1 MRTYCL
7 TYDRLND
14 IDPNRFR
21 RFVVLLL
28 ALGISVLFLFV
39 VKDFLMPLLL
49 AGIFAGLLRPVY
61 RRVRVALKGE
71 MQRHR

>member
-1 MRTYCL
+1 MI
-7 TYDRLND
+7 DSM
-14 IDPNRFR
+14 ISDPNRFR

-49 AGIFAGLLRPVY
+49 AGYLLDY
-61 RRVRVALKGE
+61 
-71 MQRHR
+71 